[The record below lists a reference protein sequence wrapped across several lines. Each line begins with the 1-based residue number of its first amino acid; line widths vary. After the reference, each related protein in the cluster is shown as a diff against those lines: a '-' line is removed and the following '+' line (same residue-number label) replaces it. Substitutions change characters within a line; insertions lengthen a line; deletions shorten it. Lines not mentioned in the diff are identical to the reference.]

1 MSETLLNPRSE
12 SGFTLYLALVTGR
25 ITPDTL
31 WHSPTYRAKFLLRSL
46 VFPRASMRH
55 LHQLAVLPEMRH
67 ALNIQATLPG
77 KIHRPY
83 LYLGLSSCQRAQA
96 LGQHYAFLQQL
107 SCHALR
113 QAMLSPQQTELVSFN
128 GKDDT
133 HFKVTLAC
141 NGRCEREGEVNMSLS
156 WNDTLLAIVT
166 FSVIQRDGQRVLLI
180 GGMQGAHSET
190 PHETIRLATRSC
202 YGLFPKRVLLEV
214 VSLLARATGIGAI
227 QAVSNCGH
235 TYYSLRY
242 RYKKRTV
249 FLASYDEFWQS
260 LNAEK
265 VSRQLWQLPLEF
277 VQKTMEEIPS
287 KKRAEYRRRYELLED
302 LHQQF
307 TRFH

>member
-1 MSETLLNPRSE
+1 MSETLISPRGE
-12 SGFTLYLALVTGR
+12 NGFTLFLALVTGR

-46 VFPRASMRH
+46 AFPRASISH

-83 LYLGLSSCQRAQA
+83 LYLGLSSRQRAQA
-96 LGQHYAFLQQL
+96 LQQHYAFLQQL
-107 SCHALR
+107 SCNALR
-113 QAMLSPQQTELVSFN
+113 KAMLTPQQTELVSFC
-128 GKDDT
+128 GKDDK
-133 HFKVTLAC
+133 HFKVTVAC

-156 WNDTLLAIVT
+156 CDGTLLAIVT
-166 FSVIQRDGQRVLLI
+166 FSVIERDGRRVLLI

-190 PHETIRLATRSC
+190 PHETIRMATRAC

-214 VSLLARATGIGAI
+214 ISLLARASGIGAI

-242 RYKKRTV
+242 RYKKRAV

-277 VQKTMEEIPS
+277 PQKTIEEIPS
-287 KKRAEYRRRYELLED
+287 KKRAEYRRRYELLEV
-302 LHQQF
+302 LRQQF
-307 TRFH
+307 TRLV